1 MKLAELVIVADGQ
14 AACVR
19 LTGEAKDEWDKL
31 RLGTDNRSTKRITQ
45 LDRYIRSF
53 CDTVDHRAP
62 DTHFKKEGSYPDGKT
77 GKVAV
82 FAFKPFQWRLYGVV
96 CTVDGKK
103 CFIGTKVDPEK
114 KQDKADQELL
124 KLAAVRMGD
133 FEDYGDVDKK
143 DDAKNG
149 KKGRRKSG

>member
-114 KQDKADQELL
+114 KA
-124 KLAAVRMGD
+124 G
-133 FEDYGDVDKK
+133 
-143 DDAKNG
+143 
-149 KKGRRKSG
+149 